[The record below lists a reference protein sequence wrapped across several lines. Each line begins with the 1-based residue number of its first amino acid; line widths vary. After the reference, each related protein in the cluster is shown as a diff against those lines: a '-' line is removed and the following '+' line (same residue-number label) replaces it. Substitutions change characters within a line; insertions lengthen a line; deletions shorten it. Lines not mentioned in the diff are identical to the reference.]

1 MAIPW
6 GTIGKVAEY
15 AVGLLGGF
23 SGSSNASGFSLA
35 DTKRLTDYNIE
46 KNKEYTQWLN
56 ENSYSQM
63 RLGLENAGY
72 NPLMAL
78 GATPQQGS
86 VGVNPIN
93 SGSTASFNGQEAF
106 NALAQIAA
114 LKKLEA
120 ETDATRLG
128 PIGNMI
134 NTWFGDGSSTA
145 KKLKGKFS
153 DFINDILDRAKEDD
167 GSGHI
172 LDKIGR
178 ETATVLKGYVSN
190 TANSEPFEEFNPDAD
205 LSPIPRK
212 YR

>member
-1 MAIPW
+1 MSIW
-6 GTIGKVAEY
+6 SSIGKFAGN
-15 AVGLLGGF
+15 ALGGLIGGLG
-23 SGSSNASGFSLA
+23 GSSNPVGFSFD
-35 DTKRLTDYNIE
+35 DTKRLTDYNIQ

-56 ENSYSQM
+56 ENSYSHM

-93 SGSTASFNGQEAF
+93 SGSSASFNGQEAF
-106 NALAQIAA
+106 SALAQIAG
-114 LKKLEA
+114 LKKIEA

-153 DFINDILDRAKEDD
+153 DYINDILDRAKEDD
-167 GSGHI
+167 GASGV

-190 TANSEPFEEFNPDAD
+190 TANAEPFEEFNPDAD
-205 LSPIPRK
+205 LTPIPRK